1 MRVLTNM
8 NCSSATQRMMG
19 TNNILECRG
28 RIAVYYL
35 YSQYP
40 EERVPYAT
48 VAVEER
54 EDGLVNRAYAYC
66 SFKDQFNKKVGRQ
79 IALQRLYALQPS
91 TVRRFGGALRSSDS
105 PACWGSAICEV
116 GCPMT
121 SRELR
126 IFKKEKA

>member
-1 MRVLTNM
+1 MR
-8 NCSSATQRMMG
+8 
-19 TNNILECRG
+19 TNNIWEGRG

-40 EERVPYAT
+40 EERIPYAT

-66 SFKDQFNKKVGRQ
+66 SYKDQFNKKIGRQ

-91 TVRRFGGALRSSDS
+91 TVRRFGGALRSADS
-105 PACWGSAICEV
+105 PAGWGSAICEI
-116 GCPMT
+116 GCPMI

-126 IFKKEKA
+126 IFKKEKV